1 MNSVASIF
9 SGIRLSDWPLV
20 ILDILI
26 VYYLIYRTLLLLK
39 GTRALQ
45 MLVGL
50 TLIIIGFF
58 ASKDDYLNLTT
69 LNWIL
74 DKFISA
80 FIIIIIV
87 IFQEDIRR
95 ALSKVGSN
103 PFLAGGSAKSG
114 AGYLEEI
121 VRACAAL
128 TQKGLGAIMVI
139 ERQADLSQYA
149 EEAFQLDAAVN
160 RDLLFSI
167 FLPSYSN
174 PLHDGAVMIR
184 NGRIT
189 NAGVFLPLSLN
200 PNLEKSLGTRHRA
213 GIGIT
218 EMTDAISVIVSE
230 ETRTISLGTHGE
242 IKRGLDA
249 NSLRAELQALYR
261 MAAEGQDTSERDDH
275 HLDRTEQTIS

>member
-1 MNSVASIF
+1 MASIF
-9 SGIRLSDWPLV
+9 GGIKLGDWPWV

-58 ASKDDYLNLTT
+58 ASKEDYLNLTT

-95 ALSKVGSN
+95 ALSKVGAN
-103 PFLAGGSAKSG
+103 PFLAGGSSKSG
-114 AGYLEEI
+114 VGYMEEI

-174 PLHDGAVMIR
+174 PLHDGAVLVR
-184 NGRIT
+184 NGRIS
-189 NAGVFLPLSLN
+189 NAGVFLPLSVN
-200 PNLEKSLGTRHRA
+200 PSLEKALGTRHRA

-218 EMTDAISVIVSE
+218 EVTDALSVIVSE
-230 ETRTISLGTHGE
+230 ETRTISLAMNGE

-249 NSLRAELQALYR
+249 NSLRAELQAIYR
-261 MAAEGQDTSERDDH
+261 IAAEGQEPPERDDH
-275 HLDRTEQTIS
+275 TLDRTEQTIT